1 MKKMADLE
9 LCAAISDAFGP
20 SGYEKEAVDVIE
32 SSLGGLAAHRDSM
45 QNLYVSLP
53 QNVGGRP
60 LVMLDAHTDEVGFM
74 VQSITATGLLRIVPL
89 GGWVEHNI
97 PAHTFLLHNRRGE
110 TVRAVSTSKPPH
122 LQEAG
127 ESKKKIELRDLYID
141 TGYPKEALEEKVSVG
156 DAAGFFAPALP
167 LENRMVTSKALD
179 DRICAFSIL
188 RAAETVD
195 RAKLTTDVCILLSG
209 GEEIGYIGARTAAFA
224 LCPDAAVALD
234 VTNAHMPGG
243 PRHKKDVQLG
253 NGPVISYSA
262 TTSRAFTRTL
272 TDTAEAHGIPYAV
285 AAEPG
290 ATGTNAHVLQI
301 TRSGV
306 PTALVSVPLR
316 YMHTCAEVV
325 SIDDAENAARL
336 LCAFLENFPSAF
348 AKKEAAI

>member
-1 MKKMADLE
+1 MADLE

-209 GEEIGYIGARTAAFA
+209 GGAELFGLCEACAAKQA
-224 LCPDAAVALD
+224 
-234 VTNAHMPGG
+234 
-243 PRHKKDVQLG
+243 Q
-253 NGPVISYSA
+253 
-262 TTSRAFTRTL
+262 
-272 TDTAEAHGIPYAV
+272 
-285 AAEPG
+285 
-290 ATGTNAHVLQI
+290 
-301 TRSGV
+301 
-306 PTALVSVPLR
+306 
-316 YMHTCAEVV
+316 
-325 SIDDAENAARL
+325 
-336 LCAFLENFPSAF
+336 
-348 AKKEAAI
+348 

>member
-122 LQEAG
+122 FMTPEC
-127 ESKKKIELRDLYID
+127 
-141 TGYPKEALEEKVSVG
+141 
-156 DAAGFFAPALP
+156 AAAKTPQSCLDWNPAL
-167 LENRMVTSKALD
+167 
-179 DRICAFSIL
+179 L
-188 RAAETVD
+188 RYPT
-195 RAKLTTDVCILLSG
+195 CS
-209 GEEIGYIGARTAAFA
+209 
-224 LCPDAAVALD
+224 
-234 VTNAHMPGG
+234 
-243 PRHKKDVQLG
+243 
-253 NGPVISYSA
+253 SA
-262 TTSRAFTRTL
+262 TTT
-272 TDTAEAHGIPYAV
+272 PPV
-285 AAEPG
+285 
-290 ATGTNAHVLQI
+290 
-301 TRSGV
+301 
-306 PTALVSVPLR
+306 
-316 YMHTCAEVV
+316 
-325 SIDDAENAARL
+325 
-336 LCAFLENFPSAF
+336 
-348 AKKEAAI
+348 

>member
-1 MKKMADLE
+1 
-9 LCAAISDAFGP
+9 
-20 SGYEKEAVDVIE
+20 
-32 SSLGGLAAHRDSM
+32 
-45 QNLYVSLP
+45 
-53 QNVGGRP
+53 
-60 LVMLDAHTDEVGFM
+60 
-74 VQSITATGLLRIVPL
+74 
-89 GGWVEHNI
+89 
-97 PAHTFLLHNRRGE
+97 
-110 TVRAVSTSKPPH
+110 
-122 LQEAG
+122 
-127 ESKKKIELRDLYID
+127 
-141 TGYPKEALEEKVSVG
+141 
-156 DAAGFFAPALP
+156 
-167 LENRMVTSKALD
+167 
-179 DRICAFSIL
+179 
-188 RAAETVD
+188 
-195 RAKLTTDVCILLSG
+195 
-209 GEEIGYIGARTAAFA
+209 
-224 LCPDAAVALD
+224 
-234 VTNAHMPGG
+234 MPGG

>member
-1 MKKMADLE
+1 MNECLE
-9 LCAAISDAFGP
+9 QIARLTALTAVSGRESACFDALREQTAGLFDEITTTPTGSFAGVIRCGRPDAPLVLLDAHIDEIGFVVTEICDGGFLRVAAVGGIDTRVLSASEVTVYG
-20 SGYEKEAVDVIE
+20 KEAV
-32 SSLGGLAAHRDSM
+32 
-45 QNLYVSLP
+45 
-53 QNVGGRP
+53 
-60 LVMLDAHTDEVGFM
+60 
-74 VQSITATGLLRIVPL
+74 
-89 GGWVEHNI
+89 
-97 PAHTFLLHNRRGE
+97 RG
-110 TVRAVSTSKPPH
+110 VFTSKPPH

-209 GEEIGYIGARTAAFA
+209 GEEIGYIGVRTAAFA

>member
-1 MKKMADLE
+1 MVKRP
-9 LCAAISDAFGP
+9 CAAFSPP
-20 SGYEKEAVDVIE
+20 SRRICRKRARARKK
-32 SSLGGLAAHRDSM
+32 SSC
-45 QNLYVSLP
+45 
-53 QNVGGRP
+53 
-60 LVMLDAHTDEVGFM
+60 
-74 VQSITATGLLRIVPL
+74 ATC
-89 GGWVEHNI
+89 
-97 PAHTFLLHNRRGE
+97 T
-110 TVRAVSTSKPPH
+110 
-122 LQEAG
+122 
-127 ESKKKIELRDLYID
+127 ID

-272 TDTAEAHGIPYAV
+272 IDTAEAHGIPYAV